1 LTTGLVD
8 DKIQKRVMR
17 GGCLMDIN
25 LLKNCK
31 KSIGT
36 KQTLKAIQKGS
47 AIEVLIAKDAE
58 SHVVAPLYELCTEKN
73 IAINEVE
80 SMAALG
86 KACGIDVGTASVAI
100 LE

>member
-1 LTTGLVD
+1 
-8 DKIQKRVMR
+8 
-17 GGCLMDIN
+17 MDID

-58 SHVVAPLYELCTEKN
+58 SHVVAPLYDLCAENRVAVK
-73 IAINEVE
+73 EVE

-100 LE
+100 LK